1 MRAVL
6 QRVTEARVTVGGET
20 SGAIGPGL
28 VVLLGV
34 ERGDDASRAEW
45 LARRVA
51 ELRLFRAGE
60 KHFDVSL
67 VDAGLEALVVSQFT
81 LLADVSRGRRPDF
94 TRAETGAVAEPLVA
108 RFCEVLRALGVRVA
122 EGRFGADM
130 LVSLTNDGP
139 VTITVEGR

>member
-1 MRAVL
+1 
-6 QRVTEARVTVGGET
+6 VTVGGET

-67 VDAGLEALVVSQFT
+67 IDAGLEALVVSQFT